1 MKLCRISTFLALGWP
16 HVCGY
21 ATGLRNY

>member
-1 MKLCRISTFLALGWP
+1 MKLTRISTFIALGWP